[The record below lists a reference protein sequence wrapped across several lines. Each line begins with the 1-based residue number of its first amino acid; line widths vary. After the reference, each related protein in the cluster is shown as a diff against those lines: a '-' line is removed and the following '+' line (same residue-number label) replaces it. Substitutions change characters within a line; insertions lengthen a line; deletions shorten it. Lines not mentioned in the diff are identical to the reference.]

1 MWKRVRLANLWSQ
14 LSNNYWSV
22 PAGMVTIAIGLSFLF
37 PWIDEV
43 SGDSKAVVPGWIY
56 QGGPEGARA
65 LLSTIAGSMMT
76 VAALTFSITI
86 VGLSTASQ
94 QFGPRLLRNFIK
106 DRGYQVV
113 LGTFLAAFI
122 YCLLV
127 LRTVRSNGSQQFV
140 PYVSLAAGILFAVAG
155 VGVLVYFI
163 HHAVFSMRAETLVAA
178 TGRELRAA
186 VDRLSPHEVEDD
198 RSPTRK
204 PPRSLPKGFPSGARE
219 IRAESSGYIQ
229 AIDTGRLLKLAHENG
244 LVLRLEHRVG
254 HFLTQESGL
263 LDAWPDTTP
272 SEELRAD
279 LNDCFVFGTQRSL
292 NQDVES
298 AVDQLV
304 EIALRALSPG
314 INDPDTAV
322 ACIDQ
327 LADALGRVGE
337 RTIPPAL
344 LSYEDEVRLVTYP
357 LTYSR
362 LVDAAFSRI
371 RQYSRGS
378 VPVVLRLL
386 EAIASLTPRVQH
398 DAHRSALVHQAQ
410 MIWRASQ
417 ESVPEPDDLR
427 TIEFRFK
434 AVERVLE
441 TTGSS

>member
-1 MWKRVRLANLWSQ
+1 MRRRMRLAHEWSR
-14 LSNNYWSV
+14 LTNNYWFV
-22 PAGMVTIAIGLSFLF
+22 PATMVAIAIGVSILL
-37 PWIDEV
+37 PWIDHV
-43 SGDSKAVVPGWIY
+43 TGAGGAVIPGWIY
-56 QGGPEGARA
+56 DGGPDGARA
-65 LLSTIAGSMMT
+65 ILSTIAGSMIT

-94 QFGPRLLRNFIK
+94 QFGPRLLRNFIR

-113 LGTFLAAFI
+113 LGTFLATFV

-127 LRTVRSNGSQQFV
+127 LRTVRSNGTLQFV
-140 PYVSLAAGILFAVAG
+140 PYVSLAIGILFAVAG
-155 VGVLVYFI
+155 VCVLIYFI
-163 HHAVFSMRAETLVAA
+163 HHAASSIRAETIVAA

-186 VDRLSPHEVEDD
+186 IERLFPRIENERPARVE
-198 RSPTRK
+198 PG
-204 PPRSLPKGFPSGARE
+204 RSLPEGFPSGARE
-219 IRAESSGYIQ
+219 ITSDATGYIQ
-229 AIDTGRLLKLAHENG
+229 AIDFGRLLKLAHENG

-254 HFLTQESGL
+254 HFVTQESRL
-263 LDAWPDTTP
+263 LEAWPDTTP
-272 SEELRAD
+272 GDELRAD
-279 LNDCFVFGTQRSL
+279 LNRCFVLGTQRSI
-292 NQDVES
+292 NEDVES

-327 LADALGRVGE
+327 LADGLRLVGE

-344 LSYEDEVRLVTYP
+344 LRYEDEVRLVTYP

-371 RQYSRGS
+371 RQYGRTS

-386 EAIASLTPRVQH
+386 EAIAALTPRVQY
-398 DAHRSALVHQAQ
+398 DAHRTALMQQARMLWQ
-410 MIWRASQ
+410 ASQ
-417 ESVPEPDDLR
+417 ESVPEPNDLR
-427 TIEFRFK
+427 AVELRFR